1 MNLPKSLPRYI
12 VLSLFA
18 AGASA
23 AACALTL
30 AEIRQKVDDGKYNA
44 ALFDLENLKTEDPAA
59 AKGREWHELAGIC
72 RFQQADYA
80 AARPLLETARQ
91 KGSKEVDLYLGR
103 LAFLDYDFPLAHKL
117 YGSYA
122 AAREKAGKPESE
134 ALEKYDSQLL
144 AAENALSRVEKIVI
158 IDSLA
163 VPVESFI
170 KSYKL
175 PPSSGRLLLP
185 EEMPIDD
192 HRTGTVMAFTNEG
205 EDFMMWAEPDS
216 EGKVRL
222 MESIRLTDGSWQK
235 PVFTSE
241 TLDES
246 GNADYPFMMP
256 DGTTLYYAA
265 DGDES
270 MGGFDIFVASRDA
283 ATGEYLQPQNLG
295 MPYNSPYDDFMLAID
310 EENGVGWWAT
320 DRNQLDD
327 KVTVYVFI
335 TNDLR
340 NNYNPDEEE
349 DIMAKARISS
359 FRDTW
364 TPGEEAK
371 YKALLADVENSS
383 KVEKKRVDFHI
394 PLPGGRM
401 ATNMDDFRDRTQRDL
416 AKHYLAAMADYD
428 TAREDLETLRMQYAA
443 GSTSLRQDII
453 EAERE
458 SESLLKALRKA
469 RSDFYKSFS
478 K

>member
-1 MNLPKSLPRYI
+1 
-12 VLSLFA
+12 
-18 AGASA
+18 
-23 AACALTL
+23 
-30 AEIRQKVDDGKYNA
+30 
-44 ALFDLENLKTEDPAA
+44 
-59 AKGREWHELAGIC
+59 
-72 RFQQADYA
+72 
-80 AARPLLETARQ
+80 
-91 KGSKEVDLYLGR
+91 
-103 LAFLDYDFPLAHKL
+103 
-117 YGSYA
+117 
-122 AAREKAGKPESE
+122 
-134 ALEKYDSQLL
+134 
-144 AAENALSRVEKIVI
+144 
-158 IDSLA
+158 
-163 VPVESFI
+163 
-170 KSYKL
+170 
-175 PPSSGRLLLP
+175 
-185 EEMPIDD
+185 
-192 HRTGTVMAFTNEG
+192 
-205 EDFMMWAEPDS
+205 MMWAEPDS

-371 YKALLADVENSS
+371 YKVLLADVENSS

-416 AKHYLAAMADYD
+416 AKRYLAAMADYD

-469 RSDFYKSFS
+469 RSDFYRSFS